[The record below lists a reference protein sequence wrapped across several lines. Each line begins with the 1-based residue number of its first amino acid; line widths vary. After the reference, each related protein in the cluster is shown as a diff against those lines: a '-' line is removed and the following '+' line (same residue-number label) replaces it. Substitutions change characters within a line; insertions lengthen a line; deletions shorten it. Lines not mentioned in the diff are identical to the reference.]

1 MVGSAEIVG
10 PRAGRLQLAKEK
22 QKWCQERH
30 LLGDSGLVGSGS
42 QSQIFWR
49 ATSGL
54 RAAEKQDP
62 VGVEGRVEWKELGG
76 SCGLK
81 RRLRF
86 GRNLLVSLLFR
97 LGEQE
102 QLEEE
107 LALRTW
113 EPHAPSHCR
122 ARKRTGPGRVHT
134 ATASAA
140 TTAVLTAS

>member
-62 VGVEGRVEWKELGG
+62 VG
-76 SCGLK
+76 
-81 RRLRF
+81 
-86 GRNLLVSLLFR
+86 
-97 LGEQE
+97 
-102 QLEEE
+102 
-107 LALRTW
+107 
-113 EPHAPSHCR
+113 
-122 ARKRTGPGRVHT
+122 
-134 ATASAA
+134 
-140 TTAVLTAS
+140 